1 MPFLTLMT
9 GEREKQQLPQY
20 QEEICIRLPILKPL
34 RNIAIWC
41 AGTVSGWDLSERRD
55 TGISIAWLHHKG
67 PNRHHYEY
75 WIDYHIRPDGT
86 VHYEG
91 NKMPIRFVAEMF
103 CDRLAAS
110 KIYLKEKYTDASPF
124 EYYDNARE
132 VMLIHPET
140 AAELEKMLLT
150 LKNEGEEAAFAYVRR
165 RLKEEKKQ

>member
-1 MPFLTLMT
+1 MALSPRGGGSPVSL
-9 GEREKQQLPQY
+9 Q
-20 QEEICIRLPILKPL
+20 RL
-34 RNIAIWC
+34 R
-41 AGTVSGWDLSERRD
+41 
-55 TGISIAWLHHKG
+55 
-67 PNRHHYEY
+67 
-75 WIDYHIRPDGT
+75 
-86 VHYEG
+86 
-91 NKMPIRFVAEMF
+91 EMF